1 MSLFHRHTDYSIEQG
16 NVRYMDGSSLLRPV
30 DMPRSQKIIMAV
42 FVVIAVIIG
51 FRLAAGAI
59 TAVSDSNTQSKT
71 SVEENLARPVSY
83 NLPVLTQMADMDD
96 QAILDSLT
104 AAGYT
109 VYNQTAEGTAGLDLV
124 KLPSDVTVA
133 DAAAMYAKGVGSLSA
148 SQAALLL
155 NGGWTLTV
163 DRADTL
169 SMAVKYAD
177 FSSSTLEAAIQ
188 SAIAAEAPLT
198 DDCSAVERLGKEV
211 YLTPGWRENIKIT
224 TPEDMEIA
232 RFFAQK
238 FSFAESNAVDSG
250 SIKHHDLSRGD
261 AS

>member
-30 DMPRSQKIIMAV
+30 DMPRSQKIIMAA

-51 FRLAAGAI
+51 FRLATGAI
-59 TAVSDSNTQSKT
+59 TAVSDSNTQSKA
-71 SVEENLARPVSY
+71 SVEENLARSVSY
-83 NLPVLTQMADMDD
+83 NLPVLTQMAEMDD
-96 QAILDSLT
+96 QTILDSLT

-155 NGGWTLTV
+155 NGSWTLTV

-188 SAIAAEAPLT
+188 AAIAAEGFEASSASMDTDEVGNTFQTGTVDIDGDTYTWRVSAAPLSDKYDIKGLPST
-198 DDCSAVERLGKEV
+198 AAYVGIRL
-211 YLTPGWRENIKIT
+211 TAI
-224 TPEDMEIA
+224 
-232 RFFAQK
+232 
-238 FSFAESNAVDSG
+238 
-250 SIKHHDLSRGD
+250 
-261 AS
+261 